1 MQLVVFGLNH
11 RTAPVQVREEWAFS
25 AEDSRRALTGLRGQA
40 ASAEHLILSTC
51 NRTEFYSH
59 FPPEFSGPPT
69 FPGDPAQAT
78 AHMSRPSQPQPQASA
93 AAQNAGR
100 HSCDLLHRGTPS
112 SVEFYRQ
119 FYRQV
124 SKLLGRKTADNLSP
138 SFFYVH
144 RQGNAVEHLF
154 RLAGGLDSMILGE
167 SQILKQIK
175 DAFAIAQGAQTA
187 GKFFNRLF
195 PAALRVGKR
204 VRSFTEISK
213 GCITPGQAAL
223 KVAKRVLG
231 ELTKRSLLVI
241 GSGKIA
247 TLTAQALQEEK
258 IADCLVV
265 NRTPVKAKE
274 LVEKL
279 CFGEA
284 VPWSQ
289 LHQALSRVDL
299 VISSTGAVDPIV
311 SGELMAQIQVERKHQ
326 PMVVVDL
333 AIPRDFDPSVRE
345 IPGINLFNIDDLNQV
360 IQENVDQRHAHIPHV
375 EEIVREEIRVFQG
388 WMIYSKVDPVLR
400 HLVER
405 FEQIR
410 LGELQA
416 YISQFPAEYHPLL
429 DQMTNSLIKKLLH
442 FPIEKLKSLRDLS
455 GLNDTEVAFLN
466 RLFLPGS

>member
-11 RTAPVQVREEWAFS
+11 RTAPVEVREEWALS
-25 AEDSRRALTGLRGQA
+25 ADESHLALTGLRGQA
-40 ASAEHLILSTC
+40 GSAEHLILSTC

-59 FPPEFSGPPT
+59 FPPEFSPHADTDGPSPPS
-69 FPGDPAQAT
+69 FPGQPLEAPPAS
-78 AHMSRPSQPQPQASA
+78 SRS
-93 AAQNAGR
+93 R

-124 SKLLGRKTADNLSP
+124 SDVFGKKKAQSLDP
-138 SFFYVH
+138 SHFYLH
-144 RQGNAVEHLF
+144 RQASAVEHLF

-204 VRSFTEISK
+204 VRALTQISK

-223 KVAKRVLG
+223 KLAKEVLG
-231 ELTKRSLLVI
+231 DLSQRSLLVI
-241 GSGKIA
+241 GSGKIGA
-247 TLTAQALQEEK
+247 LAAQAFQDEK
-258 IADCLVV
+258 ITTCYVV
-265 NRTPVKAKE
+265 NRTPKRARR
-274 LVEKL
+274 LVEML
-279 CFGEA
+279 GTGTA

-289 LHQALSRVDL
+289 LLQTLAQADL
-299 VISSTGAVDPIV
+299 VVSSTGAVDPIV
-311 SGELMAQIQVERKHQ
+311 SVEAMSQVQKERGER

-333 AIPRDFDPSVRE
+333 AIPRDFDPSVRAV
-345 IPGINLFNIDDLNQV
+345 PGVHLFNIDDLNRV
-360 IQENVDQRHAHIPHV
+360 IQENADERHAHIPRV
-375 EEIVREEIRVFQG
+375 EEIVREEIRVFQS
-388 WMIYSKVDPVLR
+388 WMIYSQVDPVLR

-416 YISQFPAEYHPLL
+416 CISQFPAEYHALL
-429 DQMTNSLIKKLLH
+429 DQLTISLVKKLLH
-442 FPIEKLKSLRDLS
+442 FPIEKLKSLRDLR